1 MTEHATST
9 EIQHA
14 RRIVFFD
21 ALRGFTIISM
31 VLFHACYDLAYL
43 YAVPMPWFSGTIFQ
57 TIWRASISWT
67 FLVLAGWMTSLSRNN
82 LKRGFLYGVAAFL
95 VFGATSVAS
104 VDTAVSFGILYC
116 MSACTLLWCAAERA
130 LKHIDA
136 RLLIILFLVLFVATY
151 TVPQGRY
158 EVECLAWLGF
168 PSTSFSSGD
177 YYPLL
182 PYCFLYLIGACAAR
196 WHRER
201 VATYPTWMY
210 VNRIPPLAFIGR
222 HSLVIYLAHQP
233 ILLLVLSIL
242 FN

>member
-1 MTEHATST
+1 MAKHGMST

-14 RRIVFFD
+14 QRIVFFD
-21 ALRGFTIISM
+21 VLRGFTIISM

-43 YAVPMPWFSGTIFQ
+43 YAVPMPWFAGTIFQ

-82 LKRGFLYGVAAFL
+82 LKRGFLYGAAAFI
-95 VFGATSVAS
+95 VFGVTSVAS

-130 LKHIDA
+130 LKHIEA
-136 RLLIILFLVLFVATY
+136 RLLIVLFLVLFVATY
-151 TVPQGRY
+151 TVPQGCY
-158 EVECLAWLGF
+158 EVECLAWLGL
-168 PSTSFSSGD
+168 PSASFSSGD

-182 PYCFLYLIGACAAR
+182 PYCFLYLIGACGAR
-196 WHRER
+196 WHREH
-201 VATYPTWMY
+201 VAAYPTWMY

-233 ILLLVLSIL
+233 ILLLMCSIL